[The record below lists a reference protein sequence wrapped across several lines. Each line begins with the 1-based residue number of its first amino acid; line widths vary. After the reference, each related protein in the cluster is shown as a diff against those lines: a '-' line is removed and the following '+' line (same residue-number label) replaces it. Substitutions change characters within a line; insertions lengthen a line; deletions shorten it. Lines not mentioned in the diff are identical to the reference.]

1 MKIDGDNIEVTT
13 EEASGGV
20 TQHNVRYVL
29 AGSLLLVILALSA
42 IWIIGSVF
50 K

>member
-42 IWIIGSVF
+42 VWIIGSIF